1 MADLDCVC
9 FSMKLGNKSVDIESF
24 CDSALLSFSKR
35 GAQRSELRFSCL
47 ALRRRVGKSKPILA
61 HRVLRPS
68 EYQTIPNEE
77 MSRRSARQSKSPPMS
92 LTLVKA
98 WTAAKERLK
107 DAGIEQ
113 PAIDAR
119 LMLEVAADVTRTE
132 IVTDPYRMLTVQQWE
147 TLDDY
152 LTRRARREP
161 VSHIIGR
168 KGFWKILLQVNK
180 NVLTPRPE
188 TEVIVDE
195 VLKAFPENMAFNM
208 LDLGVG
214 SGTILLAVLAE
225 RPAAKGLGVDVS
237 EEALAVA
244 RENAANLDLNTRCA
258 LLRGDWTAGLGDA
271 GFDLVVSNP
280 PYIASHIIETLEP
293 EVRDHEPRLALDGGP
308 DGLNAYRQLAPEIL
322 RVLKPA
328 GMFAVEIGYDQ
339 SADVEALFRDA
350 GAANVRTIKDLSTH
364 DRVVIGVKNPLETL
378 P

>member
-1 MADLDCVC
+1 M
-9 FSMKLGNKSVDIESF
+9 
-24 CDSALLSFSKR
+24 
-35 GAQRSELRFSCL
+35 
-47 ALRRRVGKSKPILA
+47 
-61 HRVLRPS
+61 
-68 EYQTIPNEE
+68 T
-77 MSRRSARQSKSPPMS
+77 

-107 DAGIEQ
+107 DAGIDQ

-119 LMLEVAADVTRTE
+119 LMLEVAADVTRTD
-132 IVTDPYRMLTVQQWE
+132 IITDPYRLLTTQQWA

-152 LTRRARREP
+152 LLRRARREP

-195 VLKAFPENMAFNM
+195 VLKAFPEAAAFRM

-225 RPAAKGLGVDVS
+225 RPAARGLGVDVS

-244 RENAANLDLNTRCA
+244 RENAANLDLNTRAA
-258 LLRGDWTAGLGDA
+258 LLRGDWTAGLGDE

-280 PYIASHIIETLEP
+280 PYIASHVIETLEP

-308 DGLNAYRQLAPEIL
+308 DGLDAYRQLAPEIL
-322 RVLKPA
+322 RVLKP
-328 GMFAVEIGYDQ
+328 GGLFAVEIGYDQ
-339 SADVEALFRDA
+339 SADVEALFRQA
-350 GAANVRTIKDLSTH
+350 GAGKVRTIKDLSTH
-364 DRVVIGVKNPLETL
+364 DRVVMGVKNPLESL
-378 P
+378 A